1 MKGELMKYGKNSYVD
16 IFKLFLNK
24 DEKIIES
31 YFVKDN
37 LHLSKKGYEVWKK
50 AILKVFQK
58 NNF

>member
-1 MKGELMKYGKNSYVD
+1 MKEELMKNGKNSYVD
-16 IFKLFLNK
+16 IFRLFLNK
-24 DEKIIES
+24 DEKIIKS

-50 AILKVFQK
+50 SILKVFQK